1 MNTGIDFCFFL
12 MKPFIQENFGG
23 ERSNLQPY
31 PNEKK
36 SGEQSAG
43 PSKALLQLQHKLF
56 KKMSMGKYLEM

>member
-1 MNTGIDFCFFL
+1 
-12 MKPFIQENFGG
+12 MKPFIQENFGE

-31 PNEKK
+31 PSEKK

-43 PSKALLQLQHKLF
+43 PSKGLLQLQHKLF